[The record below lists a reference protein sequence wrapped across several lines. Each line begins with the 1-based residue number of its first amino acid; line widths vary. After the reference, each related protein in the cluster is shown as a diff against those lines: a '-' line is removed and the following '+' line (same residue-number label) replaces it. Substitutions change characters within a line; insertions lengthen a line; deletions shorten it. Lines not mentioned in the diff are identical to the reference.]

1 MKPGKPLTPSC
12 VAALPPPSV
21 NVDSITNDSMSLSF
35 TLNSQYKVRFFFLCF
50 LAGGSR
56 LCERLW
62 WLGFFQVEQYTVILS
77 WQFDTHVKENRN
89 YTVTSGVLKGTESD
103 VLVTRVFFWQCGCWR
118 VLFVSS
124 YKPDSRDG
132 VWGGC
137 VGSHQHR
144 RQPHHADT
152 SADQRPAAR
161 AAPPEGQGCQPDSCG
176 VQLDCQ
182 WITCSGKTHTNNLI
196 ENDLCSLDFIR
207 EIQQLKTFQMR
218 FWKSVELKV
227 QCNVSG
233 VTDTSTFEMLKYFT
247 YISSF

>member
-1 MKPGKPLTPSC
+1 MNSGAGTSYGRSYKCLVISCVKPGKPLTPSC

-35 TLNSQYKVRFFFLCF
+35 TLNSQYKVRASPQVFFLCF
-50 LAGGSR
+50 LADGSG

-62 WLGFFQVEQYTVILS
+62 WPCFASFRWNSTLWSCPGSLTHTWRRTETTRSHQGSSKVPSQTV
-77 WQFDTHVKENRN
+77 V
-89 YTVTSGVLKGTESD
+89 
-103 VLVTRVFFWQCGCWR
+103 VTRAFVWQCGCWR
-118 VLFVSS
+118 VLSVSS

-137 VGSHQHR
+137 VGSHQRR

-176 VQLDCQ
+176 VQLDRQ
-182 WITCSGKTHTNNLI
+182 WIACSGKLTQT
-196 ENDLCSLDFIR
+196 
-207 EIQQLKTFQMR
+207 
-218 FWKSVELKV
+218 
-227 QCNVSG
+227 
-233 VTDTSTFEMLKYFT
+233 TS
-247 YISSF
+247 